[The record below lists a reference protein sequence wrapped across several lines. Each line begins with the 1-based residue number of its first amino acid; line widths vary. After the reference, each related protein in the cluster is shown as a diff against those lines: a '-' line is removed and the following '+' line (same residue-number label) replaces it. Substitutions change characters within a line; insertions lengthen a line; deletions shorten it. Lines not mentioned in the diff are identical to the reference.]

1 MAARIESF
9 RDLEAWQAAMM
20 LTLDCYRLTWS
31 FPPDER
37 FGLTAQVRKSV
48 VSIPSNVA
56 EGHNRRSR
64 LAYRNHVGIALGS
77 QGRHEQTL
85 ATDQDNG
92 ILFADESGEPARNRE
107 RLLPL
112 ATRINERFGTA
123 AYRPVGYPFHAV
135 SALTG

>member
-20 LTLDCYRLTWS
+20 LTLNFYRLTWS

-77 QGRHEQTL
+77 QAETDTQIEIAARLAYISSEQWT
-85 ATDQDNG
+85 G
-92 ILFADESGEPARNRE
+92 IRRQIDSVGH
-107 RLLPL
+107 LLHGL
-112 ATRINERFGTA
+112 HR
-123 AYRPVGYPFHAV
+123 
-135 SALTG
+135 AL